1 MLARSQQEV
10 SCRNENWREVG
21 DKSPSSSV
29 NSTSTQSEG
38 PSLILTEA
46 GRTSPRHDASK

>member
-10 SCRNENWREVG
+10 SCRNENWRGVD

-29 NSTSTQSEG
+29 KRGRQVRGASL
-38 PSLILTEA
+38 PSAQTLPAILRET
-46 GRTSPRHDASK
+46 